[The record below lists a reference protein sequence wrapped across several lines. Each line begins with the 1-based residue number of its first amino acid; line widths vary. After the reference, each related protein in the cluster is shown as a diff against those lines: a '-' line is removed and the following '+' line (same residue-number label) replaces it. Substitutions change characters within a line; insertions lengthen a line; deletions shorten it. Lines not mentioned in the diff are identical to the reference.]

1 MIPLIETKS
10 SEEIL
15 LYQEEK
21 LREHLAYL
29 AEKSPY
35 YQRLFKQHSI
45 DWTTLKSLKDLSKI
59 PTTKKEDLYTNNDDF
74 FCVPTQEIVDFAT
87 TSGTLGDPV
96 TFGLTDEDLDR
107 LAYNEMISFQCASIQ
122 KGDRVQL
129 MTTMD
134 RRFMAGLAYFL
145 GLRKMGASVI
155 RVGAGIPQL
164 QWDSILLYK
173 PKYLIS
179 VPSFLLK
186 MIEFAEQNN
195 IDYRNSSVKGVICI
209 GEALRNADLSPSL
222 LHKKITEKWPLDLYS
237 TYASTEMATAFTECE
252 EKQGGH
258 HHPELI
264 ICEILDDNLQEVA
277 EGELGE
283 LVVTPLGV
291 KGLPLLRYQTGDLVR
306 KHSAKCSCGRN
317 TYRIGPVEGRKQQ
330 MIKYKGTTLYPPI
343 MHDLLSSFD
352 EIKLHLIVLSHTDV
366 GTDNLVVQIV
376 SENTTDEFLHQVKDT
391 FRAKLRVAPDVVFV
405 SADEILPVVHN
416 PLKRKQTFFID
427 QRN

>member
-1 MIPLIETKS
+1 MIPIIETKS
-10 SEEIL
+10 DQEIL
-15 LYQEEK
+15 SFQEEK

-29 AEKSPY
+29 AKNSPY
-35 YQRLFKQHSI
+35 YQRLFQENSI
-45 DWTTLKSLKDLSKI
+45 DWTTIKNLKDLSKI
-59 PTTKKEDLYTNNDDF
+59 PTTKKEDLFSNNQDF
-74 FCVPTQEIVDFAT
+74 FCVPMQSIVDFAT

-173 PKYLIS
+173 PKYLIA

-186 MIEFAEQNN
+186 LIEYAEQNN

-209 GEALRNADLSPSL
+209 GEALRKADLSPSI
-222 LHKKITEKWPLDLYS
+222 LHEKITEKWPLDLYS

-264 ICEILDDNLQEVA
+264 ICEVLDDDLQEVA
-277 EGELGE
+277 DGELGE

-291 KGLPLLRYQTGDLVR
+291 KGLPLLRFQTGDLVR

-352 EIKLHLIVLSHTDV
+352 EIKLHLILLSHSDI
-366 GTDNLVVQIV
+366 GTDHLVIQIV
-376 SENTTDEFLHQVKDT
+376 SENTSDEFLQKVKDL

-405 SADEILPVVHN
+405 SVEEIQPIVHN
-416 PLKRKQTFFID
+416 PLKRKSTFFID
-427 QRN
+427 QRC

>member
-1 MIPLIETKS
+1 MIPIIETKS
-10 SEEIL
+10 DQEIL
-15 LYQEEK
+15 SFQEEK

-29 AEKSPY
+29 AKNSPY
-35 YQRLFKQHSI
+35 YQRLFQENSI
-45 DWTTLKSLKDLSKI
+45 DWSTIKTLKDLSKI
-59 PTTKKEDLYTNNDDF
+59 PTTKKEDLFSNNQDF
-74 FCVPTQEIVDFAT
+74 FCVPMQSIVDFAT

-173 PKYLIS
+173 PKYLIA

-186 MIEFAEQNN
+186 LIEYAEQNN

-209 GEALRNADLSPSL
+209 GEALRKADLSPSI
-222 LHKKITEKWPLDLYS
+222 LHEKITEKWPLDLYS

-264 ICEILDDNLQEVA
+264 ICEVLDDDLQEVA
-277 EGELGE
+277 DGELGE

-291 KGLPLLRYQTGDLVR
+291 KGLPLLRFQTGDLVR
-306 KHSAKCSCGRN
+306 KHSTKCSCGRN

-352 EIKLHLIVLSHTDV
+352 EIKLHLILLSHSDI
-366 GTDNLVVQIV
+366 GTDHLVIQIV
-376 SENTTDEFLHQVKDT
+376 SENTSDEFLQKVKDL

-405 SADEILPVVHN
+405 SVEEIQPIVHN
-416 PLKRKQTFFID
+416 PLKRKPTFFID
-427 QRN
+427 QRC

>member
-1 MIPLIETKS
+1 MIPIIETKS
-10 SEEIL
+10 DQEIL
-15 LYQEEK
+15 SFQEEK

-29 AEKSPY
+29 AKNSPY
-35 YQRLFKQHSI
+35 YQRLFQENSI
-45 DWTTLKSLKDLSKI
+45 DWTTIKTLKDLSKI
-59 PTTKKEDLYTNNDDF
+59 PPTKKEDLFSNNQDF
-74 FCVPTQEIVDFAT
+74 FCVPMHSIVDFAT

-173 PKYLIS
+173 PKYLIA

-186 MIEFAEQNN
+186 LIEYAEQNN
-195 IDYRNSSVKGVICI
+195 IDYRNSSVKGFICI
-209 GEALRNADLSPSL
+209 GEALRKADLSPSI
-222 LHKKITEKWPLDLYS
+222 LHEKITEKWPLDLYS

-264 ICEILDDNLQEVA
+264 ICEVLDDDLQEVA
-277 EGELGE
+277 DGELGE

-291 KGLPLLRYQTGDLVR
+291 KGLPLLRFQTGDLVR

-352 EIKLHLIVLSHTDV
+352 EIKLHLILLSHSDI
-366 GTDNLVVQIV
+366 GTDHLVIQIV
-376 SENTTDEFLHQVKDT
+376 SENTSDEFLQKVKDL

-405 SADEILPVVHN
+405 SVEEIQPIVHN
-416 PLKRKQTFFID
+416 PLKRKSTFFID
-427 QRN
+427 QRC

>member
-366 GTDNLVVQIV
+366 GTDNLVIQIV

-416 PLKRKQTFFID
+416 PLKRKPTFFID